1 MITYEDCSKNKLYLY
16 PRMKTEPVT
25 RLEQMQRYT
34 YV

>member
-1 MITYEDCSKNKLYLY
+1 MITYEDCSKNKLY